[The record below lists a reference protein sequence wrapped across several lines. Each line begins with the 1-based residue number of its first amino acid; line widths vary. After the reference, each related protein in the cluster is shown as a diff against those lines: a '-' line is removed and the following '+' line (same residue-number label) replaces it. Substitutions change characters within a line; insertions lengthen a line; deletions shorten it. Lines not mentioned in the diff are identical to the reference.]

1 MYAASGIS
9 LAWMTSAWDGLAS
22 VRVSWKIQED
32 PHMGSCEMFSAWLDV
47 LRQFA
52 LEATIAQ
59 RQVAMLSSYVSC

>member
-1 MYAASGIS
+1 
-9 LAWMTSAWDGLAS
+9 
-22 VRVSWKIQED
+22 
-32 PHMGSCEMFSAWLDV
+32 MFSAWLDV